1 MPKKLPMKRKKLEG
15 TCFESGQRIGR
26 GRDLEGSS
34 SDFLINQV
42 QLDRTTAHL
51 VEQRSLAL

>member
-26 GRDLEGSS
+26 GEILEGGS

-42 QLDRTTAHL
+42 QLDSTTAQL
-51 VEQRSLAL
+51 VE